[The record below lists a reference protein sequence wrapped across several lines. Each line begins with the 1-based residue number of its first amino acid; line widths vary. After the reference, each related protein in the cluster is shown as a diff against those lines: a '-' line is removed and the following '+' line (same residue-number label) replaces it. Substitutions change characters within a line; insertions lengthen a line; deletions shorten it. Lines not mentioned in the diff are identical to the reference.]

1 MAKLTINGQS
11 VTVDDSF
18 LSLSPE
24 QQDATVDEIAASMGG
39 APQTPAPP
47 MRPGTPEYAAWAASE
62 AQAGRGR
69 SLPQVGQHSDTA
81 PQNWQEPGAIVPIQW
96 PEDGQTNGG
105 WPRVAI
111 PGMVSSA
118 MDAFKLPGDV
128 ASGRESFDPRLG
140 FSGQDPAMLDRAANA
155 AGNMTP
161 GTVAPASPGRWVN
174 TATGSKVPE
183 PIMRALNRSGIDPA
197 DAQSMVAALGP
208 SARLIDID
216 DNLQLLGAAQANA
229 MGPARTTIMQEMRLR
244 AAGGNDRIKGALTN
258 ELGPAPNPTTLKQQI
273 SAAQEALGPVYEREL
288 ALGEMAIDLTPLQTS
303 LNNQML
309 QAKGNSVRALNSV
322 RRMLYRNDNPQ
333 VLETAPAALL
343 RARNAIDGMISTEVD
358 DVVIRNLTQARQ
370 QIDDMLGNAV
380 PGIKAVDAQYA
391 ELASQSGAIDTGTRI
406 LNNGPEATTPEDLGN
421 ILSMLAGPQGTM
433 VGPRAQPSLGPLRLS
448 QGTRAMLDRVVGTN
462 ANDRVKLR
470 QLIAGDGSWNHQKLV
485 QVFGRERADNLM
497 HILAQ
502 EARLAESENLVLH
515 GSRTAPLTAAQEDL
529 GLVGG
534 GKPGVVQNAMNL
546 KPGDAAARA
555 LDRIFGGMLERR
567 RSAIS
572 SATADTLM
580 GTGDFGVRGR
590 MNALQGPTPLP
601 LIQQHVPIGQQPNS
615 LPRLPPPR
623 VRLDA

>member
-1 MAKLTINGQS
+1 MIEIKLPDGSIAQFPDGMPDADIERVLQQEYGGQQ
-11 VTVDDSF
+11 VGF
-18 LSLSPE
+18 K
-24 QQDATVDEIAASMGG
+24 
-39 APQTPAPP
+39 
-47 MRPGTPEYAAWAASE
+47 PGTREYADWAAAE

-69 SLPQVGQHSDTA
+69 DLPQVGQHTDTA
-81 PQNWQEPGAIVPIQW
+81 PPERWQQPGAIVPIQW
-96 PEDGQTNGG
+96 PADMQTNGG
-105 WPRVAI
+105 WPRPAI

-118 MDAFKLPGDV
+118 IDAFALPGDV
-128 ASGRESFDPRLG
+128 ATGKDSFDPRLG

-155 AGNMTP
+155 AANMTP
-161 GTVAPASPGRWVN
+161 STVVPASPGRWVN
-174 TATGSKVPE
+174 TATGAKIPE
-183 PIMRALNRSGIDPA
+183 PVLRALQRSGIDPA
-197 DAQSMVAALGP
+197 DAQGMVDNLGP

-244 AAGGNDRIKGALTN
+244 AAGGNERIRGALN
-258 ELGPAPNPTTLKQQI
+258 NVLGDAPNPTTLKQQI
-273 SAAQEALGPVYEREL
+273 SAAQDMLGPVYEREL

-309 QAKGNSVRALNSV
+309 QAKGNSVRALNAV
-322 RRMLYRNDNPQ
+322 RRMLYRNDDAQ
-333 VLETAPAALL
+333 TLETAPAALL

-358 DVVIRNLTQARQ
+358 DVVIGNLTRARQ

-406 LNNGPEATTPEDLGN
+406 LNNGPEAVTPDDLGS
-421 ILSMLAGPQGTM
+421 ILAMLGGPQGTM
-433 VGPRAQPSLGPLRLS
+433 VGPRVQPPLGPLRLS

-485 QVFGRERADNLM
+485 QVFGQQRADDLM

-515 GSRTAPLTAAQEDL
+515 GSRTAPLLAAQRDL
-529 GLVGG
+529 GLNGSTQ
-534 GKPGVVQNAMNL
+534 PGVVQNAMNL

-567 RSAIS
+567 RNAVGA
-572 SATADTLM
+572 ATADTLM
-580 GTGDFGVRGR
+580 GTGDFGIRGR

-601 LIQQHVPIGQQPNS
+601 LIQQHAPIGQTGA